1 MDDRPSHRSRED
13 VRFVVHCSQLLEV
26 LLEFWRKDLLSEELE
41 SSTIENVLELILA
54 GAGNDA
60 EVLEEEVNM

>member
-1 MDDRPSHRSRED
+1 MIGRAIGVED
-13 VRFVVHCSQLLEV
+13 VLFVVHCSQLLEV
-26 LLEFWRKDLLSEELE
+26 LLEFLRKDLLSEEEVE
-41 SSTIENVLELILA
+41 SPTIENVLELILA